1 MAHHSPI
8 SRITLL
14 ALMLALGVSC
24 SKLGLG
30 DNNPT
35 APSGPPAP
43 GSSILYD
50 AVGASDADGVGSS
63 VVCAPFTECPNGTG
77 YAQVA
82 TRQLNALGFSA
93 SLVNLGIPT
102 AVISPAFQAL
112 GQLYGRT
119 IVGSLLTQ
127 EMPFVRKTATLV
139 TIFAGGNDVNTI
151 TTALGAGAGGTD
163 PSAYVDAQVA
173 AFGADYATLV
183 SGIRARAGSAR
194 IVALNLPNLAGLP
207 FLAGASLSQRQA
219 AQRAAVAMTKTV
231 VNALVTQGI
240 TVIDLMCDSRSYL
253 PSNVSSDGFHP
264 NDSGY
269 AFIAGEVV
277 RAATTASYPAPL
289 ASCSAMT
296 VVP

>member
-14 ALMLALGVSC
+14 ALMLASGVSC

-30 DNNPT
+30 GDNPT

-102 AVISPAFQAL
+102 AVISPAFQTL

-119 IVGSLLTQ
+119 IVGNLLTQ

-163 PSAYVDAQVA
+163 PSAYVDGQVA

-183 SGIRARAGSAR
+183 SGIRGRAGSAR

-219 AQRAAVAMTKTV
+219 AQRAAVGMTKTV
-231 VNALVTQGI
+231 VNALVAQGI